1 MSEIK
6 ITEDDLKKPSPEA
19 IKNFANF
26 LRVLMGKEP
35 LKESN
40 PNEVKIV
47 VTENLGIGE
56 KLGG

>member
-1 MSEIK
+1 MNEIK
-6 ITEDDLKKPSPEA
+6 ITEDEVKMATPEE
-19 IKNFANF
+19 IRHFINH
-26 LRVLMGKEP
+26 LRTLMGKEP

-47 VTENLGIGE
+47 VTENLGMGE